1 MNVMKTNTLVLFLG
15 LYLLG
20 YASATADDILR
31 RLGKPACNDG
41 TCRSDCAECPNG
53 NDSSGN
59 PCCAAPGPTPPPT
72 TEALTNPYCPSGE
85 TCFCQHDET
94 VGCR

>member
-1 MNVMKTNTLVLFLG
+1 MNNVMKTNTLVLFLG

-20 YASATADDILR
+20 YASATADDIDILR

-53 NDSSGN
+53 TDSSGN
-59 PCCAAPGPTPPPT
+59 PCCGPTPPPT
-72 TEALTNPYCPSGE
+72 STELTNPYCPSGE